1 MDFIKIKA
9 RAKINLSL
17 DVKAK
22 RPDGYH
28 EVCMV
33 MQTIALHDVVSL
45 EKTERGLEVTCN
57 NPKIPMGNGNIA
69 YRAAQIMVEKY
80 EINSGIKITI
90 DKRIPV
96 AAGLA
101 GGSADAAAVLK
112 GINALFSLGLQQHEL
127 MDVGK
132 CIGADVPFCIK
143 GGTVLAEGIGEILT
157 ELVPLPEMSIVLV
170 TPKIEVPTAWV
181 YNNLDLNMI
190 QSRPNT
196 YAIIN
201 AVEKRDI
208 NALAKN
214 MINVLETVTV
224 PRYGIIEEI
233 KTRLVNLGAAGSIM
247 SGSGPS
253 VFGVFTDAQKAKNAY
268 SEMKDDRWDCFLTHA
283 EKS

>member
-33 MQTIALHDVVSL
+33 MQTIALHDIVCV
-45 EKTERGLEVTCN
+45 EKAGRGLEVTCN
-57 NPKIPMGNGNIA
+57 NPKIPVGSGNIA
-69 YRAAQIMVEKY
+69 YRAAQIMMEKY
-80 EINSGIKITI
+80 GIDKGIKITI

-101 GGSADAAAVLK
+101 GGSTDAAAVLK
-112 GINALFSLGLQQHEL
+112 GINTLFSLGLEQHEL
-127 MDVGK
+127 MDIGK
-132 CIGADVPFCIK
+132 SIGADVPFCIK

-157 ELVPLPEMSIVLV
+157 ELVPLPEVSIVLA
-170 TPKIEVPTAWV
+170 TPKIDVSTAWV
-181 YNNLDLNMI
+181 YNNLDLNVVR
-190 QSRPNT
+190 SRPDT
-196 YAIIN
+196 CAIIN
-201 AVEKRDI
+201 AIEKRDI
-208 NALAKN
+208 DTLAKN
-214 MINVLETVTV
+214 MKNVLETVTV
-224 PRYGIIEEI
+224 SRYRVIDEI
-233 KTRLVNLGAAGSIM
+233 KARLVSLGAAGSIM

-253 VFGVFTDAQKAKNAY
+253 VFGVFTDAQRAKNAY

-283 EKS
+283 E

>member
-1 MDFIKIKA
+1 MDLIEIKA

-28 EVCMV
+28 DVCMV
-33 MQTIALHDVVSL
+33 MQTIALHDVVSV
-45 EKTERGLEVTCN
+45 EKAESGIEVMCN
-57 NPKIPMGNGNIA
+57 NPVIPSGNGNIA
-69 YRAAQIMVEKY
+69 YRAAQIMIEKY
-80 EINSGIKITI
+80 GIDSGIKINI

-101 GGSADAAAVLK
+101 GGSSDAAAVLK
-112 GINALFSLGLQQHEL
+112 GINALFSLGLEQHEL
-127 MDVGK
+127 LDVGK

-157 ELVPLPEMSIVLV
+157 DLTPLSEVSIVLV
-170 TPKIEVPTAWV
+170 TPKINVSTAWV
-181 YNNLDLNMI
+181 YKSLDLDVI
-190 QSRPNT
+190 QSRPDT

-201 AVEKRDI
+201 AIEKRDI
-208 NALAKN
+208 DMLAKN

-233 KTRLVNLGAAGSIM
+233 KTRLVDLGAAGSVM

-253 VFGVFTDAQKAKNAY
+253 VFGVFSDAQKAKNAY
-268 SEMKDDRWDCFLTHA
+268 GEMKDDRWDCFLTHV
-283 EKS
+283 E

>member
-1 MDFIKIKA
+1 MDFITVKA
-9 RAKINLSL
+9 RAKLNLSL

-28 EVCMV
+28 EVCKV

>member
-1 MDFIKIKA
+1 MDFITVKA
-9 RAKINLSL
+9 RAKLNLSL